1 MTVKN
6 IKKKSSRQKCRN
18 YELTIGF
25 FTQLLQKK
33 FNVLGYSILFVLT
46 SHLLSVQHGMALTLS
61 ACKAG
66 RGQLES
72 GDLHIARC
80 ALAKEC
86 WKTLI

>member
-46 SHLLSVQHGMALTLS
+46 SGGGGNSLIWAIEVCATSKGMVLSHF
-61 ACKAG
+61 
-66 RGQLES
+66 
-72 GDLHIARC
+72 DL
-80 ALAKEC
+80 K
-86 WKTLI
+86 